1 MQREAS
7 PRRDPLPFLPGSRS
21 VVLEAP
27 AQASAI
33 LQGVAIA
40 SEGTDPKVET
50 PDRSALFGDPNR
62 LVIQAFYP
70 LPTALVEGLK
80 RETISVIY
88 SDAGQA
94 TVIYENLGGS
104 MDDSVSSFRYVSI
117 LELEGELWRLKQV
130 KKQWFISDRSSPPT
144 RRSQRIHCCLPLS

>member
-7 PRRDPLPFLPGSRS
+7 LRRDPLPFLPGSRS

-50 PDRSALFGDPNR
+50 RDRSALFGDPKR
-62 LVIQAFYP
+62 LVIQAFFP
-70 LPTALVEGLK
+70 RPTALVEGFN

-88 SDAGQA
+88 FDAGQA
-94 TVIYENLGGS
+94 TVIDEYLGS
-104 MDDSVSSFRYVSI
+104 MDDSVSSFRYYRSLNLKVSC
-117 LELEGELWRLKQV
+117 GG
-130 KKQWFISDRSSPPT
+130 
-144 RRSQRIHCCLPLS
+144 